1 MIINRLIAYIY
12 LLCSLHVGT
21 AYAQMLNDFSG
32 DDDLEIDGDIFSD
45 FSDDIVGME
54 MAEDER
60 YYRFGRFFSFELGIG
75 QTTYDGNRGSVYLD
89 DPPSFAL
96 QLNYFMNFRV
106 SIGVGFEFSK
116 HHFNFTEAVGSF
128 PSAPGLISVGALRT
142 FFGYRY
148 YLDTSNLS
156 TAITYSNPYFT
167 GRLEYWYITNK
178 FENQTGL
185 ANDTGGGLGFGTGFG
200 LEFPIEMKKTYIGV
214 EFLFHTVDYHDKF
227 TNKYMRLPSG
237 SQGVDDLSGNSY
249 STKIFYVLNW

>member
-1 MIINRLIAYIY
+1 MMLKSKIIIFF
-12 LLCSLHVGT
+12 LLLNFSLAFG
-21 AYAQMLNDFSG
+21 QEIDQFS
-32 DDDLEIDGDIFSD
+32 DESDLEISGDIFSD
-45 FSDDIVGME
+45 FTDDVVGME
-54 MAEDER
+54 MSEDER
-60 YYRFGRFFSFELGIG
+60 YYRFGRFFSFEIGVG

-106 SIGVGFEFSK
+106 SVGVGFEYSS
-116 HHFNFTEAVGSF
+116 HHFTFTEAVGSF
-128 PSAPGLISVGALRT
+128 PSAPGLISVGALRA

-148 YLDTSNLS
+148 YIDTTNLS

-167 GRLEYWYITNK
+167 GRIEYWYMTNK

-185 ANDTGGGLGFGTGFG
+185 ENDTGGGLGFGTGFG
-200 LEFPIEMKKTYIGV
+200 LEFPLEIKKTYIGV

-227 TNKYMRLPSG
+227 TNKYMRLPDG
-237 SQGVDDLSGNSY
+237 NQGVDDLSGNSY